1 MYRQKDIDIIEANLD
16 EIENT
21 AKKIYCN
28 NYYEPTIQEYEAIMN
43 EIIKYIEKNNLIVY
57 GGYAQNELI
66 KKENSKDVFYNKY
79 DRNDIEVYST
89 DPISDG
95 MKISEE
101 LFKKGFKHIEFKE
114 GMHNETYKIF
124 SNFLNYCDI
133 TYMDPHVFKNCPY
146 IKVRN
151 IRMTHPHFMLTDAY
165 RVYSD
170 MMTSNFRLDKTF
182 KRFSKLI
189 KHYPFDTKNEKN
201 KLSYKRNETNEKIL
215 RFIRKH
221 IIHNSNLIVIGH
233 YAYNYLV
240 KKVSNNLAIDF
251 EYIQVIS
258 SDFKSD
264 FDKINKILK
273 KQYGRDIFYKKFHP
287 FFQFY
292 DERVEFYYK
301 GKVVLKLYGNNKK
314 CIVFQKSDKK
324 KTLFGT
330 FVLVMLHLIADY
342 NYSIINKDKV
352 EEANY
357 ISLIVRLI
365 KIRNEYFKSRELN
378 AMDDTIFKEFTFK
391 CIGTPVDQIRD
402 SFLKGLKNIKAG
414 KRVKFNYRPTGT
426 HGKVPQFKFNNS
438 SGLEVKKNKNRRFKN
453 NF

>member
-1 MYRQKDIDIIEANLD
+1 MYRQKDIDIIEYNLD
-16 EIENT
+16 KIGNT
-21 AKKIYCN
+21 AKKIYID
-28 NYYEPTIQEYEAIMN
+28 NYYEPTIQEYEAVMN
-43 EIIKYIEKNNLIVY
+43 EIKKYIEKNNLIIY

-66 KKENSKDVFYNKY
+66 KKKNSKDVFYNKY
-79 DRNDIEVYST
+79 DRNDIEIYSP
-89 DPISDG
+89 DPINDG
-95 MKISEE
+95 MKISED
-101 LFKKGFKHIEFKE
+101 LFKKGFKYIEFKE
-114 GMHNETYKIF
+114 GIHNETYKIF
-124 SNFLNYCDI
+124 SNFINYCDI

-146 IKVRN
+146 IKVGN
-151 IRMTHPHFMLTDAY
+151 LKMTHPHFMLTDAY
-165 RVYSD
+165 RVYAD
-170 MMTSNFRLDKTF
+170 MMTSNFRLEKTF

-189 KHYPFDTKNEKN
+189 KHYPFDIKNEKN
-201 KLSYKRNETNEKIL
+201 KLSYKRNDSNEKIL

-240 KKVSNNLAIDF
+240 KKVSNDLAINF

-264 FDKINKILK
+264 FDKITKILK
-273 KQYGRDIFYKKFHP
+273 KQYGKDIFYKKFNP

-292 DERVEFYYK
+292 DERVEYCYK
-301 GKVVLKLYGNNKK
+301 GKVVLKLYGNNEK

-342 NYSIINKDKV
+342 NHSIINKNKV

-378 AMDDTIFKEFTFK
+378 VMDDTIFKEFSFK
-391 CIGTPVDQIRD
+391 CIGTPVDPIRD
-402 SFLKGLKNIKAG
+402 SLLKGLKNKKAG
-414 KRVKFNYRPTGT
+414 KRVKFSYRPTGT
-426 HGKVPQFKFNNS
+426 LGKVPQFKFNNS
-438 SGLEVKKNKNRRFKN
+438 SGLEVKRNKK
-453 NF
+453 